1 MHQPATPLNKQDAV
15 TSPDDRIEQ
24 HKLVRKLVS
33 IAIVAG
39 AVLITLY
46 VWSTVER
53 HPRTDDAAARANVVG
68 IVPRARGQI
77 VKLAVQDN
85 QLVKQGD
92 LLFEIDP
99 ADYEQALDK
108 AKSALAA
115 LDQQIEVGRAQDE
128 ELKFGVKAAEAGVQR
143 ATAQLKQS
151 GDTLHRLEPLLPKH
165 FATAEQVDEARTKVA
180 VAAQEVAAEEQK
192 LNQARAQLSQLQTLL
207 AQRPGAV
214 AAVKQAELDLSY
226 CKVTAPFDG
235 RVINLNI
242 SGGAYASVGVPV
254 FSLLDTTKWYVV
266 ANFRERELRHM
277 APGSPAT
284 VYLVSAPNQRFRG
297 KVQGI
302 GWAVKPR
309 GRDRSTARRCAVC
322 ETRTELGP
330 GRATFSRADRS
341 RKSRSRPFPHGRV
354 RGRDHQRSAAEII
367 RSRRDVPRGANR
379 DRFRLVLAGSDASWR
394 RRAGAKSRTAII
406 VAGAVLCVIISMTLQ
421 VPELSVSAY
430 MVFFV
435 SKENKHLTTLTGL
448 LGFIGATIG
457 IGGTLLLYKFTYG
470 HPELRIPGMAIALFL
485 GMWLSR
491 VFVLGPLGFLIG
503 FVVAVSQSVGE
514 AVPSPEL
521 LVRGLL
527 WLWVAIVYGAAANR
541 RAEPSV
547 SAGHAGP
554 AAHSP
559 KPKSLFVSDAFTN
572 PAHVHFALKV
582 TFAGDVLLHLLFGD

>member
-1 MHQPATPLNKQDAV
+1 MSEQIASSDHETADRTPAAIASPANAPV
-15 TSPDDRIEQ
+15 TKDGAERQ
-24 HKLVRKLVS
+24 KLIRKLV
-33 IAIVAG
+33 ALLIVFG
-39 AVLITLY
+39 AVVLTLY
-46 VWSTVER
+46 VWSVLER

-99 ADYEQALDK
+99 ADYEQALDR

-115 LDQQIEVGRAQDE
+115 LDQQIEIGRAQDE

-151 GDTLHRLEPLLPKH
+151 EDTSHRLEPLLPKH

-226 CKVTAPFDG
+226 CKVTAPFAG

-242 SGGAYASVGVPV
+242 SGGAYASIGMPV

-266 ANFRERELRHM
+266 ANFREAELRHM

-302 GWAVKPR
+302 GWAVKPEGEIDLPPAGVPYVKR
-309 GRDRSTARRCAVC
+309 ELNWVRVAQRFPVRIEVENPDPNLFRMGASAV
-322 ETRTELGP
+322 
-330 GRATFSRADRS
+330 
-341 RKSRSRPFPHGRV
+341 
-354 RGRDHQRSAAEII
+354 
-367 RSRRDVPRGANR
+367 
-379 DRFRLVLAGSDASWR
+379 
-394 RRAGAKSRTAII
+394 AII
-406 VAGAVLCVIISMTLQ
+406 D
-421 VPELSVSAY
+421 
-430 MVFFV
+430 
-435 SKENKHLTTLTGL
+435 
-448 LGFIGATIG
+448 
-457 IGGTLLLYKFTYG
+457 
-470 HPELRIPGMAIALFL
+470 
-485 GMWLSR
+485 
-491 VFVLGPLGFLIG
+491 GP
-503 FVVAVSQSVGE
+503 
-514 AVPSPEL
+514 PT
-521 LVRGLL
+521 
-527 WLWVAIVYGAAANR
+527 
-541 RAEPSV
+541 
-547 SAGHAGP
+547 
-554 AAHSP
+554 
-559 KPKSLFVSDAFTN
+559 K
-572 PAHVHFALKV
+572 
-582 TFAGDVLLHLLFGD
+582 

>member
-15 TSPDDRIEQ
+15 TSPDDRAEQ
-24 HKLVRKLVS
+24 RKFVRKVVS
-33 IAIVAG
+33 VAIVAS

-46 VWSTVER
+46 VWGTIER

-77 VKLAVQDN
+77 LKLAVQDN

-180 VAAQEVAAEEQK
+180 VEAQEVAAEEQK

-207 AQRPGAV
+207 AQRPGAL

-242 SGGAYASVGVPV
+242 SGGAYASIGVPV
-254 FSLLDTTKWYVV
+254 FSLLDTTKWYVI

-302 GWAVKPR
+302 GWAVKPEGEIDLPPAGVPYVKR
-309 GRDRSTARRCAVC
+309 ELNWVRVAQRFPVRIEVENPDVDLFRMGASAV
-322 ETRTELGP
+322 
-330 GRATFSRADRS
+330 
-341 RKSRSRPFPHGRV
+341 
-354 RGRDHQRSAAEII
+354 
-367 RSRRDVPRGANR
+367 
-379 DRFRLVLAGSDASWR
+379 
-394 RRAGAKSRTAII
+394 AII
-406 VAGAVLCVIISMTLQ
+406 
-421 VPELSVSAY
+421 
-430 MVFFV
+430 
-435 SKENKHLTTLTGL
+435 K
-448 LGFIGATIG
+448 
-457 IGGTLLLYKFTYG
+457 
-470 HPELRIPGMAIALFL
+470 
-485 GMWLSR
+485 
-491 VFVLGPLGFLIG
+491 GP
-503 FVVAVSQSVGE
+503 
-514 AVPSPEL
+514 P
-521 LVRGLL
+521 
-527 WLWVAIVYGAAANR
+527 
-541 RAEPSV
+541 
-547 SAGHAGP
+547 
-554 AAHSP
+554 P
-559 KPKSLFVSDAFTN
+559 K
-572 PAHVHFALKV
+572 
-582 TFAGDVLLHLLFGD
+582 